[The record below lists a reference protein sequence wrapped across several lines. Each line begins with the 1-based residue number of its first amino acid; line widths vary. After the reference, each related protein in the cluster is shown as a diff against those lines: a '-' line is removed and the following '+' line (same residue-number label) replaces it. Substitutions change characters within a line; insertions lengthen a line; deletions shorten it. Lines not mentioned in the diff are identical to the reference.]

1 MNIYIY
7 IIYIYVSP
15 VPPPWYGPPTSRPAR
30 PVARLL
36 PYCLFTSI
44 HSSPRGYYS
53 ILHYDSILHYVS
65 EGTTPRQRGP
75 SAVSYLLQKSMTIW

>member
-44 HSSPRGYYS
+44 HSPPRGYY
-53 ILHYDSILHYVS
+53 SILHYVS

-75 SAVSYLLQKSMTIW
+75 SAVSYSLQKSMSIW